1 MACSGACAFDTKD
14 EKKYAVLSAL
24 ALTIDSAWDYLLHL
38 HFELKTAIFRHFGG
52 EVTTPQSVKLVKAHL
67 SDMVPALKVSWNCSV
82 RIGDLGTEKVLPEI
96 MVTAVP
102 DDSIAFRKRSAPT
115 LLRLLMSLGS
125 PPIAQISDLGPSLGL
140 IGVLQMGLA
149 ISILHAYEFSVLDG
163 ISFDTVAK
171 CYDELIRR
179 IMKCYK
185 EDSIGRR
192 AVSVEDYHAWFY
204 CAESIHHVFTCLIAV
219 AKRCPRKRDANSVV
233 AAASRMASKK
243 LKAAE
248 GALQPRLSKAYR
260 YLSDVLQ
267 FQMKPLLRYNKDMG
281 YVDFGDDHA
290 SSALSPLR
298 NKSQV
303 QSTLN
308 RWFSPSPRKKQS
320 A

>member
-1 MACSGACAFDTKD
+1 MARFA
-14 EKKYAVLSAL
+14 
-24 ALTIDSAWDYLLHL
+24 
-38 HFELKTAIFRHFGG
+38 
-52 EVTTPQSVKLVKAHL
+52 TPQSVKLVKAHL

-204 CAESIHHVFTCLIAV
+204 CAESIHHVFTPYCGRKKMPQRSGMLIAWWRRPHGWP
-219 AKRCPRKRDANSVV
+219 AKAQGRRRSASTTAFEGIPLFIRCAPISDETAF
-233 AAASRMASKK
+233 
-243 LKAAE
+243 
-248 GALQPRLSKAYR
+248 AL
-260 YLSDVLQ
+260 
-267 FQMKPLLRYNKDMG
+267 
-281 YVDFGDDHA
+281 
-290 SSALSPLR
+290 
-298 NKSQV
+298 
-303 QSTLN
+303 
-308 RWFSPSPRKKQS
+308 
-320 A
+320 